1 MSNLIIAKNTT
12 SAGTDN
18 IMQTSVTFLRAF
30 TMCGTISPFYCCD
43 NSFIKNFV
51 NVYCPNTMC
60 LSIFFLT
67 KVSQSLER
75 SDYQC
80 PQFKSTC
87 RVRNFPCEEQISS
100 FCWRLTE
107 WFTFVNRCKP
117 QVNMFLEICFVQH
130 VQTENVHPL
139 FWRKISANHNQAYT
153 SSCPKRQK
161 KTIPFG
167 QNRVDFLLVATVIR
181 KLRSSLNL
189 YTFNLQSGKM
199 TFSVSN
205 NAIES
210 SPDFGPHSVILTVIN
225 TCPTNDN
232 RFPRT
237 LYWQPGAWFCLRDKS
252 FSTIIGLQSQS
263 LSNSK
268 EHTIWRTW
276 DKVSLF
282 AHYCKKI
289 FEHPNRQIR
298 LSFRFRNSKFYGFSI
313 KAWVTL

>member
-30 TMCGTISPFYCCD
+30 TMCGTISPFSGCD

-130 VQTENVHPL
+130 VQTENIRPL
-139 FWRKISANHNQAYT
+139 FWRKLSANHNQAYT

-161 KTIPFG
+161 K
-167 QNRVDFLLVATVIR
+167 QYLLGRIVSTSYW
-181 KLRSSLNL
+181 L
-189 YTFNLQSGKM
+189 LQS
-199 TFSVSN
+199 FENSVPVSIYTPSIYSQ
-205 NAIES
+205 ARWLS
-210 SPDFGPHSVILTVIN
+210 RSPTMLLSHLQ
-225 TCPTNDN
+225 
-232 RFPRT
+232 T
-237 LYWQPGAWFCLRDKS
+237 LDHIQLLWL
-252 FSTIIGLQSQS
+252 
-263 LSNSK
+263 
-268 EHTIWRTW
+268 
-276 DKVSLF
+276 
-282 AHYCKKI
+282 
-289 FEHPNRQIR
+289 
-298 LSFRFRNSKFYGFSI
+298 
-313 KAWVTL
+313 